1 MPFTHVI
8 PEHTINRFL
17 LKYQLQRELSVCHL
31 YVALILAH
39 LHCLAMS
46 FYNDFKL
53 FCPNNKNLWNFS
65 PTIFFSFVGIFTSSV
80 ISFSQAYHATLNRL
94 LNFYGFLTILPL
106 LGHFDAKDIR
116 DTFAFP
122 SANSLSLPVALLN
135 ACTLLGRSPEICWH
149 DKMDY
154 ILRLLFQI
162 PAIKL
167 SDSAI

>member
-1 MPFTHVI
+1 MRI
-8 PEHTINRFL
+8 
-17 LKYQLQRELSVCHL
+17 VCHL
-31 YVALILAH
+31 YVASILAH
-39 LHCLAMS
+39 LHCLAIR

-65 PTIFFSFVGIFTSSV
+65 PTIFFFFSFLGIFTSSV
-80 ISFSQAYHATLNRL
+80 ISFLQDYHDTLNRL

-116 DTFAFP
+116 DTIAFP

-149 DKMDY
+149 DEMDY

-162 PAIKL
+162 PAIIL
-167 SDSAI
+167 LNSAI

>member
-1 MPFTHVI
+1 MTLSCSVQTIKIYGISVQPF
-8 PEHTINRFL
+8 
-17 LKYQLQRELSVCHL
+17 
-31 YVALILAH
+31 
-39 LHCLAMS
+39 
-46 FYNDFKL
+46 
-53 FCPNNKNLWNFS
+53 
-65 PTIFFSFVGIFTSSV
+65 FFSFVGIFTSSV

-154 ILRLLFQI
+154 MLRLLFQI